1 MNTITEHRPP
11 AAVVRRGPS
20 RAVRQRRALA
30 VVVGVAAIA
39 AAGVLAVTAVQQA
52 GSANALVQGP
62 TAGTGSAGTG
72 PAAAEA
78 DGQADGGMPDASD
91 GYIADGETISLYD
104 GAPAVSGLDPAL
116 REALLAAAAAASD
129 DGVELRVASGWRS
142 PRYQSWLLERAVQ
155 QYGSAEEAG
164 RWVGTPETSLHVKG
178 QAVDIGP
185 FDSSDWLDRKGD
197 AFGLCRTY
205 ENETWH
211 FELFP
216 EAVDQGCPQMY
227 ADAAED
233 PRMQR

>member
-62 TAGTGSAGTG
+62 TAGTVPAG
-72 PAAAEA
+72 AE
-78 DGQADGGMPDASD
+78 ADGGMPDASD

>member
-62 TAGTGSAGTG
+62 TAGTVPAG
-72 PAAAEA
+72 AEA
-78 DGQADGGMPDASD
+78 DGGTPDASD

>member
-62 TAGTGSAGTG
+62 TAGTVPAG
-72 PAAAEA
+72 AE
-78 DGQADGGMPDASD
+78 ADGGMPDASD

-178 QAVDIGP
+178 QAVDLGP